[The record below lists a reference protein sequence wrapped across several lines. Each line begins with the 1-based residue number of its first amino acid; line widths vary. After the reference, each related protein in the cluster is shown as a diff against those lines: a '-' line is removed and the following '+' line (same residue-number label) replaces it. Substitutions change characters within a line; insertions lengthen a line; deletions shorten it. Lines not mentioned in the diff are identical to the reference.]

1 MFRLFL
7 TTAAVFGGLAVALG
21 AFGAHALRER
31 LDAQAIEIFETA
43 ARYQILHAL
52 ALGLVA
58 VLAERFNPPSP
69 LLLASGTAFIAGI
82 LIFSGSLYAL
92 SISGIRILGAI
103 TPFGGAALIAGWI
116 CLALFS
122 ANLK

>member
-21 AFGAHALRER
+21 SFGAHALRER
-31 LDAQAIEIFETA
+31 LDARAIEIFETA

-58 VLAERFNPPSP
+58 VLAERFNPPPP

>member
-7 TTAAVFGGLAVALG
+7 TTAAVLAGLAVALG
-21 AFGAHALRER
+21 AFGTHALRDR
-31 LDAQAIEIFETA
+31 LDARAIEIFETA

-52 ALGLVA
+52 ALALVA
-58 VLAERFNPPSP
+58 VLVNRFDPPP
-69 LLLASGTAFIAGI
+69 ALLVASGAAFIAGI

-92 SISGIRILGAI
+92 SWSGIRVLGAV
-103 TPFGGAALIAGWI
+103 TPFGGGALIVGWI